1 MAQSH
6 GQRGFTDRDF
16 LMDTMPVSV
25 MAGEKET
32 ITITMIPA
40 VEITVE
46 TVAVAS
52 DRVQM

>member
-1 MAQSH
+1 
-6 GQRGFTDRDF
+6 
-16 LMDTMPVSV
+16 MDIMPVSV